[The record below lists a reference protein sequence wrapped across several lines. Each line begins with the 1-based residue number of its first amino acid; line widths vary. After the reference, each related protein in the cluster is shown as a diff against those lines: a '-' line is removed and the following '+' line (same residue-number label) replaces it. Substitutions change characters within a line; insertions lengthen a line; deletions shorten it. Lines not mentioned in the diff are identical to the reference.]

1 MQFFLLQVFFSILKN
16 YCRLEKKSY
25 YPFIYVVCNCL
36 FKGTW
41 SSSRMVDIQ
50 LFFFLDWLL
59 FKDLKTF
66 VVGWHVLERN
76 SNIKERW
83 LLTINNKWMLQQ
95 MKRKVKWNK
104 QLSSILLLLIVT
116 HQLIFILESKF
127 VVMDDMFH
135 MIRFK
140 RM

>member
-1 MQFFLLQVFFSILKN
+1 
-16 YCRLEKKSY
+16 
-25 YPFIYVVCNCL
+25 
-36 FKGTW
+36 
-41 SSSRMVDIQ
+41 
-50 LFFFLDWLL
+50 
-59 FKDLKTF
+59 
-66 VVGWHVLERN
+66 
-76 SNIKERW
+76 
-83 LLTINNKWMLQQ
+83 
-95 MKRKVKWNK
+95 VKWNK